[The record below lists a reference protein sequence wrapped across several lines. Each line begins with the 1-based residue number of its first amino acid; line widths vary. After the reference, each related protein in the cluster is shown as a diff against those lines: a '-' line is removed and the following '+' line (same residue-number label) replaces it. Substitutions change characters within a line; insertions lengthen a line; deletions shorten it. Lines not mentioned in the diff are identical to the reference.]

1 MRINFLRI
9 LILLFLYSTT
19 FARDAPTYFR
29 DAPKT
34 FAYEE
39 NQESSFY
46 LHPFSLV
53 SAIPFAAYKVC
64 PIPIYLTG
72 EFPIGRQSAVI
83 ANPSLLVGK
92 IDELTYFRIGSGI
105 GIRSFLLSDKDY
117 IQLMSGAYY
126 RNAKVNRYKNHSGF
140 MADVLFYIGIKPK
153 NSIMYGDVG
162 VGIEYLYWNG
172 NLRAEVFSEDKF
184 FSDAGYLARKGFAFS
199 WDLNFGIRL
208 PWF

>member
-1 MRINFLRI
+1 MIFFRI

-29 DAPKT
+29 EAPKT

-53 SAIPFAAYKVC
+53 LSIPFAALKIN

-72 EFPIGRQSAVI
+72 EFPIGRQSAI
-83 ANPSLLVGK
+83 ITNPSLLVGE

-117 IQLMSGAYY
+117 IQLMTGAYY
-126 RNAKVNRYKNHSGF
+126 RNAKVNGYKNHSGF
-140 MADVLFYIGIKPK
+140 MADLLFYIGIKPK
-153 NSIMYGDVG
+153 NSIVFGDVG
-162 VGIEYLYWNG
+162 GGIEYRYWNG
-172 NLRAEVFSEDKF
+172 NLRAEVFGEDKF
-184 FSDAGYLARKGFAFS
+184 FSHAGYQASKGFAVS
-199 WDLNFGIRL
+199 WDFNLGIRL